1 VPTALHVVGRPDGRQ
16 LFMIAAYPEQ
26 EIARRYRRRA
36 VLAFIGFVAATYALG
51 WLLQGF
57 FG

>member
-1 VPTALHVVGRPDGRQ
+1 VLRRPESGQ
-16 LFMIAAYPEQ
+16 LFLIAAFPEGD
-26 EIARRYRRRA
+26 IARRYRRRA
-36 VLAFIGFVAATYALG
+36 IAAFLGFVAAACALG